1 MKMKT
6 LAATLIAATITLSS
20 GTFAFPGTET
30 DATTPQTKSAD
41 PMTPGAKKPAVK
53 SPSAKKLKCKRGETA
68 KKMNIKGKTKYACVI
83 LKSEVLPE
91 NELYQQA
98 RLLAD
103 EGEYEWALDHLRLI
117 RVQQNA
123 EVLNYTGYANRKAG
137 RLETGIGYYQQALAL
152 NPDYI
157 QAREYLGEAYVLAG
171 FDDLA
176 RQQLQEIESRSGT
189 SSEAYVALRKFMQDQ
204 RSF

>member
-1 MKMKT
+1 MKITT
-6 LAATLIAATITLSS
+6 LAATVIAASVALSS
-20 GTFAFPGTET
+20 GTFAFPGDGMDVTET
-30 DATTPQTKSAD
+30 KAKTAD
-41 PMTPGAKKPAVK
+41 PVTPGAKKPTVK
-53 SPSAKKLKCKRGETA
+53 TPSAKKLKCKRGETA
-68 KKMNIKGKTKYACVI
+68 KKVNMKGKAQYTCVK
-83 LKSEVLPE
+83 LKSEVLPD

-98 RLLAD
+98 RSLAN

-137 RLETGIGYYQQALAL
+137 RLETGIGYYQQALNL
-152 NPDYI
+152 NPDYV

-171 FDDLA
+171 FNDLA
-176 RQQLQEIESRSGT
+176 RQQLQEIEKRSGT
-189 SSEAYVALRKFMQDQ
+189 SGEAYLALKKFMQDQ